1 MKKSFIILGIALT
14 ILGCGKEIEK
24 NEKKGETIKRE
35 QNIPVAEKEI
45 ITFER
50 NDNKEIITLESS
62 DSFETAEL
70 MFGNEKIEMIKGCKW
85 FRN

>member
-1 MKKSFIILGIALT
+1 M
-14 ILGCGKEIEK
+14 
-24 NEKKGETIKRE
+24 EKKGETIKRE
-35 QNIPVAEKEI
+35 QNIPVAE
-45 ITFER
+45 
-50 NDNKEIITLESS
+50 KEIITLESS